1 MKALEEK
8 IIKDGVCIGDDIL
21 KVDNFLNH
29 QIDVKFL
36 DEIGKE
42 IARLFA
48 DAKPNKILTV
58 EASGIAIAIAASNYL
73 GGIPVVFAKK
83 AKPSTM
89 QDGDYTAEAIS
100 FTKGITNVL
109 HVSKKFLSNE
119 DRVLIVDDFLAR
131 GEAGVALCNL
141 VEQSGG
147 EVVGFSAA
155 IEKKHQ
161 GGADRIRSLGIKV
174 QSLAVIESMHDGQ
187 IDFE

>member
-8 IIKDGVCIGDDIL
+8 IVNEGTCIGDDIV

-48 DAKPNKILTV
+48 DSKPNKLLTV
-58 EASGIAIAIAASNYL
+58 EASGIAIAIAASNHL

-89 QDGDYTAEAIS
+89 QDGMYCAEAIS
-100 FTKGITNVL
+100 FTKGVTNIL
-109 HVSKKFLSNE
+109 HVSKKYLTSD

-131 GEAGVALCNL
+131 GEAGVALCDL
-141 VEQSGG
+141 VKQADGKI
-147 EVVGFSAA
+147 VGFAAA

-161 GGADRIRSLGIKV
+161 GGADRIRNLGVNV
-174 QSLAVIESMHDGQ
+174 QSLAVISNIQDGK

>member
-8 IIKDGVCIGDDIL
+8 ILKEGVCIGDDIL
-21 KVDNFLNH
+21 KVDGFLNH

-36 DEIGKE
+36 DEIGLE
-42 IARLFA
+42 IARIFGEE
-48 DAKPNKILTV
+48 KPNKILTV
-58 EASGIAIAIAASNYL
+58 EASGIAIAVAASNHL

-89 QDGDYTAEAIS
+89 QDGEYVAEAVS
-100 FTKGITNVL
+100 FTKGITNML
-109 HVSKKFLSNE
+109 HVSKKFLSSN

-131 GEAGVALCNL
+131 GEAGMALCDL
-141 VEQSGG
+141 VKQAGG
-147 EVVGFSAA
+147 EIVGFTAA

-161 GGADRIRSLGIKV
+161 GGADRMRELGIKV
-174 QSLAVIESMHDGQ
+174 QSLAVIEKMHDGK

>member
-1 MKALEEK
+1 MKSLEEK
-8 IIKDGVCIGDDIL
+8 IIKEGTCIGDDIV

-48 DAKPNKILTV
+48 DTNPNKILTV
-58 EASGIAIAIAASNYL
+58 EASGIAIAVAASNHM

-89 QDGDYTAEAIS
+89 QDGFYAAEAVS
-100 FTKGITNVL
+100 FTKGTTNIL
-109 HVSKKFLSNE
+109 HVSKKFLSSE
-119 DRVLIVDDFLAR
+119 DKVLIVDDFLAR
-131 GEAGVALCNL
+131 GEAGMALCDL
-141 VEQSGG
+141 VKQAGG

-161 GGADRIRSLGIKV
+161 GGAERIRSLGVKV
-174 QSLAVIESMHDGQ
+174 QSLAVIENMHDGQ